1 MNRGIFLFKKY
12 LTAYRRPFTLAII
25 CVALEAVC
33 DLLGPTI
40 MARIL
45 DEGVRAMDLGRVGF
59 WGVVM
64 LLVTAA
70 GAVFALIRNARSSRV
85 SQRVGAELRRE
96 QFAKILKFSE
106 AGADKIPSGSLITRQ
121 TNDIGQIV
129 LFVNGTMRIFL
140 KAPITCLGS
149 MALAAALN
157 FRLSLTVFGVVAL
170 VAVLITLSM
179 KLSYPRF
186 ARLQKAVDRMNSV
199 VQEYLMGVRLVKAFG
214 TYDAEAQR
222 FGAANEGLMRREVSA
237 QMVITLLSP
246 LMTLA
251 IGLGTA
257 LVILLGANLFEAG
270 RATPGDI
277 TAFTVYMAQI
287 LIALT
292 MMTNIFTIFVR
303 TRASAIRIQEVFAT
317 EEDFASGGNSESVE
331 SGKVEFDGVRF
342 AYPGGSG
349 LPALNDVSFAVE
361 SGRSLAVIGP
371 TGSGKSTLAWLLMR
385 FYDVS
390 GGRILLDG
398 CDIRELPVEAVR
410 QTVALAPQKA
420 LLFSGTV
427 AENLRWGDPEATDEE
442 LWAALDMAQAD
453 FVRRLPEGLG
463 SLLSGG
469 AVNLSGGQKQRLSI
483 ARALVRKAKVLV
495 IDDATSALDALTE
508 AKVRDAL
515 THRLGGRTLIMI
527 TQRCT
532 TAMFA
537 DSILVL
543 DGGHAVG
550 LGSHKELLETC
561 ETYRALYRSQVA
573 GEGALA

>member
-1 MNRGIFLFKKY
+1 LNRGIYLFKKY
-12 LTAYRRPFTLAII
+12 FTTYRRPFYLAIV
-25 CVALEAVC
+25 CVSLEAVS

-45 DEGVRAMDLGRVGF
+45 DEGVRAADLGRVGF
-59 WGVVM
+59 WGTVM

-70 GAVFALIRNARSSRV
+70 GAVFALIRNALSSRV

-106 AGADKIPSGSLITRQ
+106 AGADRIPSGSLITRQ
-121 TNDIGQIV
+121 TNDISQIV
-129 LFVNGTMRIFL
+129 LFVNGAMRIFL

-149 MALAAALN
+149 MALAAMLN
-157 FRLSLTVFGVVAL
+157 FRLSLTVYGVVAL
-170 VAVLITLSM
+170 VAILITLSM

-186 ARLQKAVDRMNSV
+186 ALLQKAVDRMNSV

-257 LVILLGANLFEAG
+257 LIIFLGANLFEAG
-270 RATPGDI
+270 AATPGDI

-303 TRASAIRIQEVFAT
+303 TRASAIRISEVFAS
-317 EEDFASGGNSESVE
+317 EEDFASGGDGSVG

-349 LPALNDVSFAVE
+349 LPALDGVSFSVE
-361 SGRSLAVIGP
+361 AGRSLAVIGP
-371 TGSGKSTLAWLLMR
+371 TGSGKSTLAWLMMR

-398 CDIRELPVEAVR
+398 HDIRELPVEAVR
-410 QTVALAPQKA
+410 AGVALAPQKA

-427 AENLRWGDPEATDEE
+427 AENLRWGDPEATDEA
-442 LWAALDMAQAD
+442 LWDALSMAQAD
-453 FVRRLPEGLG
+453 FVRRLPEGLN

-543 DGGHAVG
+543 DGGRVAG

>member
-1 MNRGIFLFKKY
+1 MFKKY
-12 LTAYRRPFTLAII
+12 FTAYRRPFCLAIA

-33 DLLGPTI
+33 DLMGPTI

-45 DEGVRAMDLGRVGF
+45 DEGVRAGDLSRVGF
-59 WGVVM
+59 WGAVM

-70 GAVFALIRNARSSRV
+70 GAVFALIRNALSSRV

-96 QFAKILKFSE
+96 QFAKILRFSE
-106 AGADKIPSGSLITRQ
+106 AGADRIPSGSLITRQ
-121 TNDIGQIV
+121 TNDISQIV
-129 LFVNGTMRIFL
+129 LFVNGAMRIFL
-140 KAPITCLGS
+140 KAPITCIGS

-157 FRLSLTVFGVVAL
+157 LKLSLTVYGVVAL
-170 VAVLITLSM
+170 VSVLIAVGM

-186 ARLQKAVDRMNSV
+186 ALLQKAVDRMNSV

-214 TYDAEAQR
+214 TYGAESER

-257 LVILLGANLFEAG
+257 LIILLGANLFEAG
-270 RATPGDI
+270 AATPGDI

-292 MMTNIFTIFVR
+292 MMINIFTIFVR
-303 TRASAIRIQEVFAT
+303 TRASAKRIAEVFSS
-317 EEDFASGGNSESVE
+317 EEDFSSGGDSTVE
-331 SGKVEFDGVRF
+331 SGRVEFDNVSF

-349 LPALNDVSFAVE
+349 LPALDGVSFSVE
-361 SGRSLAVIGP
+361 PGRSLAVIGP

-385 FYDVS
+385 FYDAG
-390 GGRILLDG
+390 GGRVLLGGRDV
-398 CDIRELPVEAVR
+398 RELPIDAVR
-410 QTVALAPQKA
+410 ASIALAPQKA

-427 AENLRWGDPEATDEE
+427 AENLRWGDPEAADEA

-453 FVRRLPEGLG
+453 FVRLLPEGLD
-463 SLLSGG
+463 SPLSGG

-483 ARALVRKAKVLV
+483 ARALLRKAKVLV
-495 IDDATSALDALTE
+495 VDDATSALDALTE

-515 THRLGGRTLIMI
+515 THRLEGRTLILI

-543 DGGHAVG
+543 DGGRVAG
-550 LGSHKELLETC
+550 LGSHRELLACC